1 MQLLSVNRP
10 NYRTLIRDVSML
22 QIKLFADSMRDLI
35 LVPLSI
41 SAGVLSLLWR
51 SDNKPGTQF
60 YHVLRAGRRSDR
72 WIDLFGAADRVYGPA
87 EGAGRPLPQEDM
99 EAIIARVEDF
109 IAHKYNSGS
118 FSEENKVQ
126 LNNALSL
133 LREHQISEKNP
144 P

>member
-1 MQLLSVNRP
+1 
-10 NYRTLIRDVSML
+10 
-22 QIKLFADSMRDLI
+22 

-72 WIDLFGAADRVYGPA
+72 WINLFGAADRVYGPA
-87 EGAGRPLPQEDM
+87 GGAEQLQLDDM
-99 EAIIARVEDF
+99 ETIIARVEDF

>member
-87 EGAGRPLPQEDM
+87 KGAEQLQLDDM
-99 EAIIARVEDF
+99 EAIISRVEDF
-109 IAHKYNSGS
+109 VTHKYNSGG
-118 FSEENKVQ
+118 FTEENKAQ
-126 LNNALSL
+126 LSNAFSL
-133 LREHQISEKNP
+133 LREHHRLDKT
-144 P
+144 

>member
-72 WIDLFGAADRVYGPA
+72 WINLFGAADRVYGPA
-87 EGAGRPLPQEDM
+87 GGAEQLQLDDM

-133 LREHQISEKNP
+133 LREHQTGEKNP

>member
-60 YHVLRAGRRSDR
+60 YHVLRAGRRSDY
-72 WIDLFGAADRVYGPA
+72 F
-87 EGAGRPLPQEDM
+87 
-99 EAIIARVEDF
+99 
-109 IAHKYNSGS
+109 
-118 FSEENKVQ
+118 
-126 LNNALSL
+126 L
-133 LREHQISEKNP
+133 LLTGGYTK
-144 P
+144 

>member
-87 EGAGRPLPQEDM
+87 EGAEQLQLDDM

-133 LREHQISEKNP
+133 LREHQTGDKNP

>member
-72 WIDLFGAADRVYGPA
+72 WINLFGAADRVYGPA
-87 EGAGRPLPQEDM
+87 GGAEQLQLDDM

-109 IAHKYNSGS
+109 IGS

>member
-72 WIDLFGAADRVYGPA
+72 WINLFGAADRVYGPA
-87 EGAGRPLPQEDM
+87 GGAEQLQLDDM
-99 EAIIARVEDF
+99 ETIITHVEDF

-118 FSEENKVQ
+118 FSEENKAQ

-133 LREHQISEKNP
+133 LREHQTGDKNSP
-144 P
+144 

>member
-1 MQLLSVNRP
+1 MQILSVNRP

-22 QIKLFADSMRDLI
+22 QIKLFADSMRDLV

-87 EGAGRPLPQEDM
+87 GGAGPLPLEDM

-133 LREHQISEKNP
+133 LREHQLSEKNP

>member
-60 YHVLRAGRRSDR
+60 YHVYIHTLR
-72 WIDLFGAADRVYGPA
+72 Y
-87 EGAGRPLPQEDM
+87 
-99 EAIIARVEDF
+99 
-109 IAHKYNSGS
+109 K
-118 FSEENKVQ
+118 
-126 LNNALSL
+126 
-133 LREHQISEKNP
+133 KN
-144 P
+144 

>member
-87 EGAGRPLPQEDM
+87 GGAEQLQLDDM

>member
-87 EGAGRPLPQEDM
+87 GGAEQLQLDDM
-99 EAIIARVEDF
+99 ETIIARVEDF